1 MATCKNCGNTY
12 YSKECPHCKRIAWEQ
27 TLNKNNKSTY
37 KQEKRINTKTKKSLD
52 EKEKLFKTIRYA
64 IIFFIGLLITGMIL
78 DIAVSSY
85 MLKKAEPSINN
96 LNEMTTDMMKANKKL
111 LEDLNKGFK
120 TPNFNK

>member
-1 MATCKNCGNTY
+1 MAKCEKCGNEYLTRECLKCRDRK
-12 YSKECPHCKRIAWEQ
+12 YSEKI
-27 TLNKNNKSTY
+27 TKNNQNLT
-37 KQEKRINTKTKKSLD
+37 

-64 IIFFIGLLITGMIL
+64 IIFFIGLLITGVII
-78 DIAVSSY
+78 DITISSY

-96 LNEMTTDMMKANKKL
+96 LNKMTTDMIKANKKL